1 MGKRDLKKIIEKRVL
16 SGEYRIVTEDC
27 GEARDELT
35 FVCRQL
41 GILCESEHPFYY
53 SKNGRNALI
62 VDHVTFD
69 SNKQASGHSGSLSD
83 MLIHSRRALKKP
95 AAAMKRRYKMLP
107 PVTKGPGSAKSYLIN
122 CMLSFKQH
130 YALLDAYR
138 KTLWE
143 EGVCGA
149 SCRMKTCFF
158 IEDLTPL
165 GSYILSADGMNELVL
180 FYVKQFLDLFENSP
194 SLDYV
199 FFGCFKGCS
208 ETLWFMDRETIDCYR
223 KKEMDLL
230 RKNYFA
236 FDMKNNIETI

>member
-1 MGKRDLKKIIEKRVL
+1 MGKRELKKIIEKRIL

-27 GEARDELT
+27 ETDPREELA

-41 GILCESEHPFYY
+41 GILCESELPFYY
-53 SKNGRNALI
+53 SKTGRNILI

-69 SNKQASGHSGSLSD
+69 SNKEETRQPGRLSGVFLTE
-83 MLIHSRRALKKP
+83 RRVLKKP
-95 AAAMKRRYKMLP
+95 ESVLKGRYKMLP

-122 CMLSFKQH
+122 CMLSFEQH
-130 YALLDAYR
+130 YAQLGEYR
-138 KTLWE
+138 KTLQD
-143 EGVCGA
+143 EGWT

-180 FYVKQFLDLFENSP
+180 LYVKQFLDLFERSP
-194 SLDYV
+194 DLDYV

-208 ETLWFMDRETIDCYR
+208 ETLWFMGRDDISCYR

-230 RKNYFA
+230 RRNYFA
-236 FDMKNNIETI
+236 FDAKKHKETI